1 MKLSFDVV
9 VRATGA
15 RVFDAERA
23 PREVRISTDTRA
35 LNPGDIFLAL
45 RGERFD
51 GHAYTAQAVAGGAAA
66 LVVDRESAR
75 VPGVT
80 TLLVGETLAAYM
92 ALGAAARER
101 FSGRVIAITGSTG
114 KTTTKVLL
122 AQLLENRYPTRVL
135 AAPAN
140 ENNEIGVAKLLLEA
154 SNEAHDV
161 LVVEMGARK
170 YGDVATLVTMA
181 RPHVGLLTNVGDA
194 HLEIMGSRERLEETK
209 WGLFSGGANA
219 VLNLSDEASRRRA
232 PSLAGPARW
241 FFAGESAPERPAGA
255 LCAVLGRDR
264 LLVADA
270 GSEPATRAVD
280 VRVPGAHNRANVAA
294 AIAGALELGVALD
307 AIVAAVP
314 SLTLPAG
321 RFERIA
327 LARGPQLVY
336 DAYNASAAGT
346 IAALDALAD
355 ESAACR
361 IAVLGGMAELGDE
374 AVALHERVGAHAA
387 GIVDWLLAGGEL
399 ASALANGAEAAG
411 LPRQRI
417 VRYATNHDAAVWLRE
432 HARRDDLVLLKGSRR
447 YQLEE
452 IVEELRNS

>member
-1 MKLSFDVV
+1 MKLPFDVA

-23 PREVRISTDTRA
+23 PHAVRISTDTRA
-35 LNPGDIFLAL
+35 LNPGDVFLAL
-45 RGERFD
+45 RGERYD
-51 GHAYTAQAVAGGAAA
+51 GHAYTAHAVASGAAA

-75 VPGVT
+75 VAGVT
-80 TLLVGETLAAYM
+80 TLLVADTLAAYM

-101 FSGRVIAITGSTG
+101 FLGRVTAITGSTG

-122 AQLLENRYPTRVL
+122 AQLLERRYAARVL

-140 ENNEIGVAKLLLEA
+140 ENNEIGVAKLLLAA

-170 YGDVATLVTMA
+170 YGDVAALVAIA
-181 RPHVGLLTNVGDA
+181 RPHLGILTNVGDA

-209 WGLFSGGANA
+209 WGLFSGGASA

-232 PSLAGPARW
+232 PSLAAPARW
-241 FFAGESAPERPAGA
+241 FFAGESVPELASGD
-255 LCAVLGRDR
+255 LCAVIGRER
-264 LLVADA
+264 LLVAQA
-270 GSEPATRAVD
+270 AAAPVTRALD
-280 VRVPGAHNRANVAA
+280 VRLPGAHNRANLAA
-294 AIAGALELGVALD
+294 AIAAGLELGIALD

-314 SLTLPAG
+314 GLTLPQG

-346 IAALDALAD
+346 IAALDAFAD
-355 ESAACR
+355 EPASRR

-374 AVALHERVGAHAA
+374 AATLHERVGAHAA

-399 ASALANGAEAAG
+399 ASALASGAERAG

-417 VRYATNHDAAVWLRE
+417 VRYATNHDAAAWLRE
-432 HARRDDLVLLKGSRR
+432 HARHDDLVLLKGSRR